1 MWRSLNPD
9 NGLRLPKLYARAKNF
24 SRTADSTSEREREPK
39 VSEKNYAF
47 IVVATEISEPT
58 KMVSVRVFDA
68 EESSRLLAEESAPN
82 YQGNGLQRAVRKA
95 FDQLLTLPT
104 INDLIK
110 NEEESK

>member
-1 MWRSLNPD
+1 M
-9 NGLRLPKLYARAKNF
+9 
-24 SRTADSTSEREREPK
+24 
-39 VSEKNYAF
+39 SEKNYAF

-58 KMVSVRVFDA
+58 KLVSVKVFDA

-110 NEEESK
+110 NEEESKGE

>member
-1 MWRSLNPD
+1 MSD
-9 NGLRLPKLYARAKNF
+9 
-24 SRTADSTSEREREPK
+24 
-39 VSEKNYAF
+39 KNYAF

-58 KMVSVRVFDA
+58 KLVSVKVFDA

-104 INDLIK
+104 INDLVK

>member
-1 MWRSLNPD
+1 M
-9 NGLRLPKLYARAKNF
+9 
-24 SRTADSTSEREREPK
+24 
-39 VSEKNYAF
+39 SEKNYAF

-58 KMVSVRVFDA
+58 KLVSVKVFDA

-95 FDQLLTLPT
+95 FDQLLNLPT

-110 NEEESK
+110 NEEESKSE

>member
-1 MWRSLNPD
+1 M
-9 NGLRLPKLYARAKNF
+9 
-24 SRTADSTSEREREPK
+24 
-39 VSEKNYAF
+39 SEKNYAF

-58 KMVSVRVFDA
+58 KLVSVKVFDA

-95 FDQLLTLPT
+95 FDQLLNLPT

-110 NEEESK
+110 NEEESNG

>member
-1 MWRSLNPD
+1 
-9 NGLRLPKLYARAKNF
+9 
-24 SRTADSTSEREREPK
+24 

-58 KMVSVRVFDA
+58 KLVSVKVFDA

>member
-1 MWRSLNPD
+1 M
-9 NGLRLPKLYARAKNF
+9 
-24 SRTADSTSEREREPK
+24 
-39 VSEKNYAF
+39 SEKNYAF
-47 IVVATEISEPT
+47 IVVATEINEPT
-58 KMVSVRVFDA
+58 KLVSVKVFDA

-110 NEEESK
+110 SEEESK

>member
-1 MWRSLNPD
+1 M
-9 NGLRLPKLYARAKNF
+9 
-24 SRTADSTSEREREPK
+24 
-39 VSEKNYAF
+39 SEKNYAF

-58 KMVSVRVFDA
+58 KLVSVKVFDA

-95 FDQLLTLPT
+95 FDQLLTLPP

-110 NEEESK
+110 NEEESKSE

>member
-1 MWRSLNPD
+1 M
-9 NGLRLPKLYARAKNF
+9 
-24 SRTADSTSEREREPK
+24 
-39 VSEKNYAF
+39 SEKNYAF

-58 KMVSVRVFDA
+58 KLVSVKVFDA

-110 NEEESK
+110 NEEESKSE

>member
-1 MWRSLNPD
+1 M
-9 NGLRLPKLYARAKNF
+9 
-24 SRTADSTSEREREPK
+24 
-39 VSEKNYAF
+39 SEKNYAF

-58 KMVSVRVFDA
+58 KLVSVKVFDA

-110 NEEESK
+110 NEEESNG

>member
-1 MWRSLNPD
+1 M
-9 NGLRLPKLYARAKNF
+9 
-24 SRTADSTSEREREPK
+24 
-39 VSEKNYAF
+39 SEKNYAF

-58 KMVSVRVFDA
+58 KLVNVKVFDA

-95 FDQLLTLPT
+95 FDQLLNLPT

-110 NEEESK
+110 NEEESKSE

>member
-1 MWRSLNPD
+1 
-9 NGLRLPKLYARAKNF
+9 
-24 SRTADSTSEREREPK
+24 

-47 IVVATEISEPT
+47 IVVATEITEPT
-58 KMVSVRVFDA
+58 KLVSVKVFDA

-95 FDQLLTLPT
+95 FDQLLNLPT

-110 NEEESK
+110 NEEESKSE

>member
-1 MWRSLNPD
+1 M
-9 NGLRLPKLYARAKNF
+9 
-24 SRTADSTSEREREPK
+24 
-39 VSEKNYAF
+39 SEKNYAF

-58 KMVSVRVFDA
+58 KLVSVKIFDA

-95 FDQLLTLPT
+95 FDQLLNLPT

-110 NEEESK
+110 NEEESNG